1 MVLLRVIM
9 LRAVLL
15 LSATALAACDVGEV
29 KINGGTMPDAPGGAS
44 AAKIQMFDSTI
55 KPMAT
60 AAGCLATGCHSGLQN
75 PILNSF
81 DTVLARYKT
90 GPGGATNIL
99 VTKGGTPA
107 PGTHSA
113 NPYFTDAQ
121 RATIA
126 AWIDMQ

>member
-29 KINGGTMPDAPGGAS
+29 KINGGVTPDGPGGAS
-44 AAKIQMFDSTI
+44 AAKIEMFDSVI

-60 AAGCLATGCHSGLQN
+60 AASCLDAGCHSGIQV
-75 PILNSF
+75 PVLNTWDS
-81 DTVLARYKT
+81 LGAKYKT

-113 NPYFTDAQ
+113 KPYFTDVQ

-126 AWIDMQ
+126 AWIDMP

>member
-15 LSATALAACDVGEV
+15 ISATALAACDVGEV
-29 KINGGTMPDAPGGAS
+29 KINGGTVDAAGGAS
-44 AAKIQMFDSTI
+44 AAKIAMFDSTI
-55 KPMAT
+55 KPMAM
-60 AAGCLATGCHSGLQN
+60 AAGCLDVGCHSGIQV
-75 PILNSF
+75 PILNTF
-81 DTVLARYKT
+81 DSVAAKYKN
-90 GPGGATNIL
+90 GPNGATNIL
-99 VTKGGTPA
+99 VIKGGTPA

-113 NPYFTDAQ
+113 KPYFTDTQ

>member
-1 MVLLRVIM
+1 M

-29 KINGGTMPDAPGGAS
+29 KINGGTMPDAPGGGAS
-44 AAKIQMFDSTI
+44 AAKIGMFDSVI
-55 KPMAT
+55 KPLVMAG
-60 AAGCLATGCHSGLQN
+60 GCLDVGCHSGLQV
-75 PILNSF
+75 PILNTWDS
-81 DTVLARYKT
+81 LAAKYKI

-113 NPYFTDAQ
+113 KPYFTDPQ